1 MKKGDKISKNFE
13 LDVQIKSIKSFVFAV
28 ENNPSIYWRF
38 KVTSSAFFLS
48 WHLRTILISLKAGHF
63 WTVKKIINNK

>member
-13 LDVQIKSIKSFVFAV
+13 LDVQIKSIKAFVFAV

-38 KVTSSAFFLS
+38 KVISSSFFLS
-48 WHLRTILISLKAGHF
+48 WHLRPILNSLKAGHF
-63 WTVKKIINNK
+63 WTVKKINK